1 MAAGCK
7 AAIGCVDARAPVRAS
22 YVSLY
27 KWPESDAEFV
37 KSVAM
42 ARRQGGGGGGQES
55 PGASAS
61 YYYSYSG
68 GSASMRRGGSGSSG
82 ELAAG
87 YASPRVVDSYSC
99 RQMYL
104 RSYTFSKK
112 KETVPERTM
121 ACLGRVRERAAV
133 FPFLPQ
139 RGGSAAASDAG
150 SVGSAS
156 NIAGAVGRS
165 ESRDR
170 EDVGLRDRKARRSR
184 SRRKKQKKRCAM
196 VRRLH
201 EASCGAVRAIF
212 RRLLACTTS
221 VDVADGGARPAR

>member
-61 YYYSYSG
+61 YYSYS
-68 GSASMRRGGSGSSG
+68 GSASMRRGGGYSG

-87 YASPRVVDSYSC
+87 YASPLVVDSYSC

-170 EDVGLRDRKARRSR
+170 EDVGLRDRKPRRSR